1 MLRLGKLRGRK
12 NSLGYVTW
20 HYTVDQN
27 SIYQSLPDNDQGQH
41 ADYEGKGNRY
51 SIGIEMCENRGNS
64 RARTMEQTAKLVA
77 NLMHRHHIPLSRVVP
92 HQHWRMIRY
101 ADGRDLG
108 HKNCPHFL
116 LENGKPGRKWRAFLR
131 KIKSYY
137 DSYGHRQA

>member
-1 MLRLGKLRGRK
+1 
-12 NSLGYVTW
+12 
-20 HYTVDQN
+20 
-27 SIYQSLPDNDQGQH
+27 
-41 ADYEGKGNRY
+41 
-51 SIGIEMCENRGNS
+51 MCENRGNS